1 MHYYICSITVIV
13 ISLKLNI
20 LKSAVCFLN
29 LSILLEFLLYFLLIM
44 GDVRNI
50 KIPVRVLKEDPDPVR
65 RRKILNPVGEDFCTE
80 YSNVVDK

>member
-1 MHYYICSITVIV
+1 
-13 ISLKLNI
+13 
-20 LKSAVCFLN
+20 
-29 LSILLEFLLYFLLIM
+29 M